1 MDRDHTE
8 GDKEVEYK
16 ANSDNKECNHHNSK
30 SQLKVDMEE
39 DEGEV
44 VNPTNKIIEEQIPI
58 EKIDK
63 EAMAIRVMREYNHIT
78 LLISFNRETKEV
90 RESGKPGN
98 QIQLGR
104 EDNKGGKTP
113 GEGKDPEQTHRTKQA
128 LLRLMPQAI
137 HSLKITRSLL
147 KMN

>member
-1 MDRDHTE
+1 MDRDHIE

-78 LLISFNRETKEV
+78 LLISFNRGTKEV

-113 GEGKDPEQTHRTKQA
+113 GQDKDLEPTLRTKQA

-137 HSLKITRSLL
+137 PSLKITRSLL
-147 KMN
+147 RMN